1 MIEQDNA
8 LTYGA
13 VATVAAVLAAM
24 WIFKD
29 AVVAAIDVPE
39 PAKVWTRN
47 RWLRLIG
54 REEYRGR
61 HRYVYANNNTATA

>member
-8 LTYGA
+8 LTYAA
-13 VATVAAVLAAM
+13 VGTVTAVLAAM

-29 AVVAAIDVPE
+29 AIVAAIDVPE
-39 PAKVWTRN
+39 PVKVWTRN

-54 REEYRGR
+54 REEYQGR
-61 HRYVYANNNTATA
+61 HRYDYINAATT